1 MVADTM
7 KAEDQREVEPLRV
20 NRDGKR
26 FFGEAYKRAVVEK
39 CLAPGASVSAVA
51 LAHKFNANLVRK
63 WIAKYQTQQAIP
75 RAARQL
81 MPVRVIE
88 ANAPARRSARDSSS
102 ASTGATSGAIEIE
115 IGAARV
121 RLHGAVD
128 VEQLRAVFEA
138 LGTGR

>member
-1 MVADTM
+1 M
-7 KAEDQREVEPLRV
+7 KAEDQRGIEPLRV
-20 NRDGKR
+20 SRDGKR
-26 FFGEAYKRAVVEK
+26 FFGEAYKHAVVEK

-63 WIAKYQTQQAIP
+63 WIAKYQTRQAVP
-75 RAARQL
+75 RAAGQL
-81 MPVRVIE
+81 MPVTVIE
-88 ANAPARRSARDSSS
+88 ANAPAKRRARDSSS
-102 ASTGATSGAIEIE
+102 ASTGAPRGAIEIE

-121 RLHGAVD
+121 RLQGAVD

>member
-1 MVADTM
+1 M
-7 KAEDQREVEPLRV
+7 KVEDQRGVEPLRV

-26 FFGEAYKRAVVEK
+26 FFSEGYKRAVVEK

-63 WIAKYQTQQAIP
+63 WIDKYQAQQAVP
-75 RAARQL
+75 RAATQL

-88 ANAPARRSARDSSS
+88 AAREPARRSARESSR
-102 ASTGATSGAIEIE
+102 ASVGVTSGAIEIE

-121 RLHGAVD
+121 RLRGAVE
-128 VEQLRAVFEA
+128 VEQLRVVFAA
-138 LGTGR
+138 LGANR